1 MRREVIAKQMT
12 RRRFGFVEEC
22 FRFNR
27 VQLLEVGLA
36 IGAGVETI
44 KLQWTLQ

>member
-1 MRREVIAKQMT
+1 MGREVVAKQMA
-12 RRRFGFVEEC
+12 RRRFSFVEEW

-44 KLQWTLQ
+44 KLQWSLL